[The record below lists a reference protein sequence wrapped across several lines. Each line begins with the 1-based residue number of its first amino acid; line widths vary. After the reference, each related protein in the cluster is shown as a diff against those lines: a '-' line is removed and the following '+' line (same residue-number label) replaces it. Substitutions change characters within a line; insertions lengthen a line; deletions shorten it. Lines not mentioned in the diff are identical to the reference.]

1 MELRRLEEE
10 QIKAGQQDEKSLH
23 KAKSIDV
30 KKAAKSYAKKLTS
43 QQQPIDFD
51 LPSPQLTGSK
61 DSGSP

>member
-43 QQQPIDFD
+43 QQPIDFD